1 MVRYQIN
8 IALFFV
14 FFGFSCV
21 MLYALSEGEQ
31 VPPQQCRNKCL
42 KTNVICYFSGGHGC
56 RDIYQQCEDSCRPEE
71 GEDGISAGDDIGPEE
86 EMLQLERRKNALFAL
101 DVSDDSF

>member
-1 MVRYQIN
+1 MVRYQVN

-21 MLYALSEGEQ
+21 VLYAWGEGEQ
-31 VPPQQCRNKCL
+31 APPQQCRNKCL

-56 RDIYQQCEDSCRPEE
+56 RDIYQQCEDSCRPDEK
-71 GEDGISAGDDIGPEE
+71 EDGIRESDDIGPEE

-101 DVSDDSF
+101 HESDAAF